1 MPIPKDLKNGIKEFT
16 KQRYNELKKQYGPIE
31 VAKYFSNILNEIKN
45 KFSSHV
51 HFKNLEHPDQ
61 SWRKILGDALEVL
74 FQLNIGEGIQKL
86 GLFCAK
92 PTRECLGERY
102 DIILDKISR

>member
-74 FQLNIGEGIQKL
+74 FQLIE
-86 GLFCAK
+86 F
-92 PTRECLGERY
+92 R
-102 DIILDKISR
+102 KIA